1 MDAEKVSEYNMAL
14 EISHLVTIGC
24 SYTYCQG
31 LEDPTTQGWPALLA
45 QKLNVPV
52 VNLGIMGSGNDSIYR
67 RATEYYYLNKTTNSK
82 PFFIVAFSQALRRE
96 EYLAEY
102 KGTTVGD
109 FRTLACYG
117 DEPIERAIYE
127 HIDTNGVYFME
138 RRKLMHWLSII
149 NMFKANNVSY
159 FTTSYMADHQQSL
172 TMIKNNYPTLFS
184 AVHDDENRIEDFYHL
199 TKGFPLTECNHD
211 GLEAQQIV
219 ANYCYDTMLKKF
231 EKIIPVTCD
240 YVDLKTYVKNI
251 DSSPTHDVWSY
262 NLWYQKEIN
271 NVQPQ

>member
-1 MDAEKVSEYNMAL
+1 MVTSKSGSIIFNKAL
-14 EISHLVTIGC
+14 SLPPN
-24 SYTYCQG
+24 
-31 LEDPTTQGWPALLA
+31 LEFSSCNSPLLGALLA

-52 VNLGIMGSGNDSIYR
+52 VNLGIMGSGNDAIYR

-149 NMFKANNVSY
+149 MQF
-159 FTTSYMADHQQSL
+159 L
-172 TMIKNNYPTLFS
+172 L
-184 AVHDDENRIEDFYHL
+184 
-199 TKGFPLTECNHD
+199 
-211 GLEAQQIV
+211 
-219 ANYCYDTMLKKF
+219 
-231 EKIIPVTCD
+231 
-240 YVDLKTYVKNI
+240 
-251 DSSPTHDVWSY
+251 
-262 NLWYQKEIN
+262 
-271 NVQPQ
+271 